1 MQSHQEFLPDF
12 PYLDPDDEVNSAFYQ
27 TVPADMKKIKLTNGV
42 EINYQ
47 QNREMYPLCNVQ
59 YKVARTVHSSFTGL
73 PWIRE
78 AFGEKGV
85 VLMNTADAAA
95 RGISDGDAVY
105 VTSNIGT
112 IERIAKVSDQMMYG
126 VTAVENGWWDD
137 YGKISS
143 STIGVE
149 LPGPMSNAHT
159 HNNTLVQIVKK

>member
-1 MQSHQEFLPDF
+1 
-12 PYLDPDDEVNSAFYQ
+12 
-27 TVPADMKKIKLTNGV
+27 
-42 EINYQ
+42 
-47 QNREMYPLCNVQ
+47 
-59 YKVARTVHSSFTGL
+59 
-73 PWIRE
+73 
-78 AFGEKGV
+78 
-85 VLMNTADAAA
+85 MNTADAAA

-137 YGKISS
+137 YGKVSS